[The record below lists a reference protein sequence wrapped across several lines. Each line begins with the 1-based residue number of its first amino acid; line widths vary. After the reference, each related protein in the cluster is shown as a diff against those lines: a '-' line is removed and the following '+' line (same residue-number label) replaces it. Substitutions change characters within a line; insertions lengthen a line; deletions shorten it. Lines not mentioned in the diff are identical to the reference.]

1 MKKIGLVGGLSWVST
16 AEYYRLIN
24 ELIRVKLGGYHS
36 AHVLI
41 ESLDENKFLEMA
53 KLDPSEKLCEKM
65 IIDAVDVLRR
75 GGAEVIAL
83 CANGVH
89 RFEPAIKENC
99 NVDIVHIADST
110 AKEVE
115 KSNIKNIGLLGVMKT
130 MEGDFYRDK
139 LSEKNI
145 VVHIPNTVEK
155 NLVHDKIMSELVLG
169 KFTQETEDL
178 FVNICMSLNANG
190 AEGVILGCTE
200 IPLLMKNVE
209 SLPMPLFSTTEI
221 HCKAIVD
228 AACAKVTLLNK
239 NMPISD

>member
-24 ELIRVKLGGYHS
+24 ELVRVKLGGHHS

-41 ESLDENKFLEMA
+41 ESLDENKFIEMEEF
-53 KLDPSEKLCEKM
+53 DPSEKLCEKM

-89 RFEPAIKENC
+89 RFEPAIKKSC

-110 AKEVE
+110 AKEVGD
-115 KSNIKNIGLLGVMKT
+115 SHIQHVGLLGVMKT
-130 MEGDFYRDK
+130 MEGNFYRDK
-139 LSEKNI
+139 LFEKNI
-145 VVHIPNTVEK
+145 VVHIPDPTEK
-155 NLVHDKIMSELVLG
+155 KLVHEKIMSELVFG
-169 KFTQETEDL
+169 KFTKETQSL
-178 FVNICMSLNANG
+178 FVNICMNLRDNG

-200 IPLLMKNVE
+200 IPLLMNNAE
-209 SLPMPLFSTTEI
+209 SLPIPLFSTTEI

-228 AACAKVTLLNK
+228 AACT
-239 NMPISD
+239 

>member
-1 MKKIGLVGGLSWVST
+1 MKKIGLVGGLSWFST

-24 ELIRVKLGGYHS
+24 ELVRDKLGGYHS

-41 ESLDENKFLEMA
+41 ESLDENKFIEMA

-83 CANGVH
+83 CANGIH
-89 RFEPAIKENC
+89 RFESAIKMNC
-99 NVDIVHIADST
+99 DVDIVHIASST

-115 KSNIKNIGLLGVMKT
+115 NAHIKHVGLLGVMKT

-139 LSEKNI
+139 LLERNI
-145 VVHIPNTVEK
+145 DVHIPDLADK
-155 NLVHDKIMSELVLG
+155 NLVHEKIMSELVLG
-169 KFTQETEDL
+169 KFTKETEAL
-178 FVNICMSLNANG
+178 FVDICLNLSANG
-190 AEGVILGCTE
+190 AQGVILGCTE
-200 IPLLMKNVE
+200 IPLLMKNIKP
-209 SLPMPLFSTTEI
+209 LPVQLFSTTEI

-228 AACAKVTLLNK
+228 TACA
-239 NMPISD
+239 